1 MNTTNILLTYIG
13 PISNNRDSCSDI
25 EYLKVFE
32 LIPLCIYK
40 DIEKFYI
47 EFLEIL
53 RLIERKENRYQ
64 ILNDIFYKDPDYY
77 SNAFLEYIH
86 QIRVDIAIIPS
97 FLSLAKHLYY
107 EDKELFTLPNVANVL
122 LFYNKGVLNS
132 FGTNR
137 INAKYIVYIDNILSN
152 LYSEKQFKY
161 GYKKMYI
168 VESFDYL
175 FHDIKIPIILFIK
188 NFQKEL
194 LDLVEEIISINNK
207 LSIGIDMISLGEE
220 EIDRFVFDIA
230 TKKSFLLIAI
240 SRYSHVSQFMNM
252 AKKLD
257 RHITCIV
264 ALTDN
269 YFIHT
274 PSIEEVS
281 KEIIRLRE
289 ALKHY
294 KIIQ

>member
-1 MNTTNILLTYIG
+1 MNATNILLTYIG
-13 PISNNRDSCSDI
+13 PISNNRDACSDI
-25 EYLKVFE
+25 EYLKAFE
-32 LIPLCIYK
+32 LIPLCIYE
-40 DIEKFYI
+40 DIERFYI
-47 EFLEIL
+47 EFLETL
-53 RLIERKENRYQ
+53 RLIERKKNRYQ
-64 ILNDIFYKDPDYY
+64 ILNDIFYKNPDYY

-107 EDKELFTLPNVANVL
+107 EDKELSALPNVANVL

-137 INAKYIVYIDNILSN
+137 IGTKYIVYIDDILSN
-152 LYSEKQFKY
+152 LYSEKQFRY

-168 VESFDYL
+168 VEAFDYL
-175 FHDIKIPIILFIK
+175 FHDTKIPIILFIK
-188 NFQKEL
+188 NLQKEL
-194 LDLVEEIISINNK
+194 LDLVEEIISINDK
-207 LSIGIDMISLGEE
+207 ISIGIDMAFLGEE
-220 EIDRFVFDIA
+220 EINRFVFDIA
-230 TKKSFLLIAI
+230 TKRSFLLIAI
-240 SRYSHVSQFMNM
+240 SRYSQIPQFMDM

-281 KEIIRLRE
+281 KEVMRLRE
-289 ALKHY
+289 VIKHY
-294 KIIQ
+294 RTIQ